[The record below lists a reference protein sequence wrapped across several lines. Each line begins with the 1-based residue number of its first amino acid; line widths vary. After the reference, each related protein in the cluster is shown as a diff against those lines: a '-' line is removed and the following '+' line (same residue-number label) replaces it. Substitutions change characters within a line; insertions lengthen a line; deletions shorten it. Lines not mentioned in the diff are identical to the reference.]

1 MNFKKK
7 IYIEDLKLSDLSNF
21 QKFLKNNFE
30 KKHIFSN
37 KNKIIYFQ
45 HLKKNKKIF
54 NFKIVKIDNKI
65 NINV

>member
-45 HLKKNKKIF
+45 HLKKIRKYLISK
-54 NFKIVKIDNKI
+54 
-65 NINV
+65 